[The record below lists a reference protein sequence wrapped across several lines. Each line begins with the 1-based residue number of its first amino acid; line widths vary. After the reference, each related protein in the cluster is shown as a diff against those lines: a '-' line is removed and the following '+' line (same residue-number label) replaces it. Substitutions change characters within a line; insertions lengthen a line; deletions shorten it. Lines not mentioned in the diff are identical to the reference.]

1 MLDTNPPQKSHKKH
15 KLLVEILAV
24 TQWQNHSVIS
34 ARGKLCA
41 AISETFW
48 ETERNENS
56 LPTLLRGKVGQL
68 SKNIF
73 QVLSL

>member
-34 ARGKLCA
+34 ARRKLCA

-56 LPTLLRGKVGQL
+56 LPTLLRGKVRQL